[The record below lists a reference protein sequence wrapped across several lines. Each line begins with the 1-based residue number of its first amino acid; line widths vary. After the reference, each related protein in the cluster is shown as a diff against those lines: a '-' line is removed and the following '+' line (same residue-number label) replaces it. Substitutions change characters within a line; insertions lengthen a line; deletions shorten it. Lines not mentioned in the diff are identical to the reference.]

1 MGSHSM
7 LRPVR
12 RPLVALAVAA
22 AALAGCGGGP
32 SDEEQVRTAVQ
43 AFSDATAAKDYQRL
57 CDDLLAPELVEKIKQ
72 VGLPCEVALRRGLGE
87 VEKPKL
93 TIGRVTVKGTSATA
107 DVRTSAAGQ
116 KPSRDTLKLSKVGD
130 DWRIASLG

>member
-1 MGSHSM
+1 M

-22 AALAGCGGGP
+22 TALAGCGGGP
-32 SDEEQVRTAVQ
+32 SDEEQVRTTVQ

-57 CDDLLAPELVEKIKQ
+57 CDELLAPKLVEKIKQ
-72 VGLPCEVALRRGLGE
+72 AGLPCELALQRGLGA
-87 VEKPKL
+87 VKKPKL
-93 TIGRVTVKGTSATA
+93 TIGQVTVTGESATA

-116 KPSRDTLKLSKVGD
+116 QPSRDTLKLTKEGD

>member
-1 MGSHSM
+1 M

-22 AALAGCGGGP
+22 TALAGCGGGP
-32 SDEEQVRTAVQ
+32 SDEEQVRTTVQ

-57 CDDLLAPELVEKIKQ
+57 CDDLLAPQLVEKIKQ
-72 VGLPCEVALRRGLGE
+72 VGLPCEVALRRGLGDVSE
-87 VEKPKL
+87 PKL
-93 TIGRVTVKGTSATA
+93 TIGRVTVKGGSATA

>member
-1 MGSHSM
+1 M

-22 AALAGCGGGP
+22 TALAGCGGGP
-32 SDEEQVRTAVQ
+32 SDEEQVRTTVQ
-43 AFSDATAAKDYQRL
+43 AFSDATAGKDYQRL
-57 CDDLLAPELVEKIKQ
+57 CDDLLAPKLVEKIKQ
-72 VGLPCEVALRRGLGE
+72 AGLPCEVALQHGLGA
-87 VEKPKL
+87 VKKPKL
-93 TIGRVTVKGTSATA
+93 TIGQVTVTGDSATA

-116 KPSRDTLKLSKVGD
+116 QPSRDTLKLSKVGD

>member
-1 MGSHSM
+1 M

-22 AALAGCGGGP
+22 AGLAGCGGGP
-32 SDEEQVRTAVQ
+32 SDEEKVRTAVQ
-43 AFSDATAAKDYQRL
+43 AFSEATAARDYQRM
-57 CDDLLAPELVEKIKQ
+57 CDELLAPKLVEKIKQ
-72 VGLPCEVALRRGLGE
+72 VGLPCEVALRRGLGD
-87 VEKPKL
+87 VRNPKL
-93 TIGRVTVKGTSATA
+93 TIGRVTVTGDSATA

-116 KPSRDTLKLSKVGD
+116 QPSRDTLKLTKVGD